1 MENQSQRDR
10 VLEIMN
16 YRSVLPGEGD
26 RANDI
31 NTPGLG
37 NMSFLKYIKKL
48 LALKLTKS
56 LFKYKNS

>member
-1 MENQSQRDR
+1 MENQSQRER

-37 NMSFLKYIKKL
+37 NMAFLKYIKN
-48 LALKLTKS
+48 
-56 LFKYKNS
+56 Y

>member
-1 MENQSQRDR
+1 MENQSQRER

-16 YRSVLPGEGD
+16 YRSVLPGKGGG

-37 NMSFLKYIKKL
+37 NMSFLKYIKN
-48 LALKLTKS
+48 
-56 LFKYKNS
+56 Y